1 MAVLLIFLLG
11 LGAGSTVA
19 FVVLGL
25 AEFVFRGGNWKRVG
39 QAVLPFLYL
48 SLGIQISFIFSG
60 IIVCLRPCTLYD
72 AALNNLDKHIM
83 FGLTVNSLSHT
94 FYSLY
99 PVAEWV
105 YYGLFGII
113 GAALLL
119 LCLFGDRKAAMQMSG
134 TILIAYFMS
143 LTVFYFIPALGP
155 FVEGDFPRQT
165 FTATAQQGSLEYAR
179 LLYHHSQ
186 WIPLLAKNYF
196 VAFPS
201 LHLAQPV
208 IAAWFL
214 RRWKRVSLVI
224 VAYCILVGPIH
235 SDSSLALS
243 RRYHRRSDCGCSC
256 HRHNFFFGLRC
267 GESPDI
273 RTSQLMGRRLTK
285 PEPIQARQ
293 ISLPPQFLE
302 KRRSTI
308 RTHRLGMV
316 DENLPC
322 SILTARAGLLD
333 RCVPSWSPSYFLG
346 AVDDPTV

>member
-1 MAVLLIFLLG
+1 M
-11 LGAGSTVA
+11 
-19 FVVLGL
+19 
-25 AEFVFRGGNWKRVG
+25 
-39 QAVLPFLYL
+39 
-48 SLGIQISFIFSG
+48 
-60 IIVCLRPCTLYD
+60 CLRPCTLYD

-83 FGLTVNSLSHT
+83 LGLPVNSLSHT

-155 FVEGDFPRQT
+155 FVEGDFPPANLYSDRATGLVGIRQV
-165 FTATAQQGSLEYAR
+165 AVSPAR
-179 LLYHHSQ
+179 NGFHCWRRTTSWHFRRS
-186 WIPLLAKNYF
+186 
-196 VAFPS
+196 
-201 LHLAQPV
+201 HLAQPV

-224 VAYCILVGPIH
+224 VAYCILSAPSILILRWHYLVDIIGGLIVGAAAIAITSFLD
-235 SDSSLALS
+235 SDAEN
-243 RRYHRRSDCGCSC
+243 R
-256 HRHNFFFGLRC
+256 
-267 GESPDI
+267 
-273 RTSQLMGRRLTK
+273 RTSGPLTDRTTTD
-285 PEPIQARQ
+285 ETRANSGQANFTAAS
-293 ISLPPQFLE
+293 IPGEASS
-302 KRRSTI
+302 STI

-322 SILTARAGLLD
+322 SILTARAGLSRTMRAELKKP
-333 RCVPSWSPSYFLG
+333 VLSPG